1 MAVSGSEWSLR
12 ELFWHQEDKTLQI
25 TGVSQGKC
33 FCIQILP
40 CNFYKS
46 PNSLERYNRFMDSL
60 CDEEKDF
67 EKAEM
72 AQEELLQWAVNPLIP
87 ILKQLEPSSGM
98 EQDRRRYTLQGW
110 LTPETYRFQIYVVDD
125 KEELRFD
132 YEVQEEPLPSGV
144 DLKGSDI
151 TLYPL
156 WRIFKPSDVN
166 IYLAD
171 NEERFARFP
180 YKVVACGT
188 LCFYK
193 PLLDHDDKR
202 KAAREMEI

>member
-1 MAVSGSEWSLR
+1 
-12 ELFWHQEDKTLQI
+12 
-25 TGVSQGKC
+25 
-33 FCIQILP
+33 
-40 CNFYKS
+40 
-46 PNSLERYNRFMDSL
+46 MDSL

-98 EQDRRRYTLQGW
+98 KQDRRRYTLQGW

-144 DLKGSDI
+144 DLKG
-151 TLYPL
+151 
-156 WRIFKPSDVN
+156 K
-166 IYLAD
+166 
-171 NEERFARFP
+171 
-180 YKVVACGT
+180 
-188 LCFYK
+188 
-193 PLLDHDDKR
+193 
-202 KAAREMEI
+202 